1 VETTRIRVQGGLL
14 FVRFSG
20 FGCSFFV
27 FRFVARSCC
36 NSLHVSLLSSPESDV
51 GANGRQLGSGIT
63 SLLRKLPTLPKESP
77 SLLFSSS
84 ELTDVLDP
92 SLQTAPLFSVSIVSK
107 PTKISTLVE
116 RGFYWLFDLG
126 NTLTFSASDKRLLHM
141 RTLELLARMEKRVIG
156 VQDR

>member
-1 VETTRIRVQGGLL
+1 LYASQASG
-14 FVRFSG
+14 VRFS
-20 FGCSFFV
+20 FFV
-27 FRFVARSCC
+27 SSQDLVVTRFTFLS
-36 NSLHVSLLSSPESDV
+36 SLLLNPTSARTAGSLDRGSPLSCESFLPFPR
-51 GANGRQLGSGIT
+51 NR
-63 SLLRKLPTLPKESP
+63 LLYF
-77 SLLFSSS
+77 FSSS